1 MLDPKI
7 LIIVPV
13 LSLIGSGS
21 YIYAVL
27 KGRAKPNRVTW
38 VLWAIAPLIAFAAQV
53 QAGVSILQSLLTF
66 MVGFGPLLVVIA
78 SFISHQAVWN
88 LTKFD
93 YVCGALSLLGL
104 FLWFLT
110 RENNVA
116 IFFSIMADA
125 LAALPTLVKSYKDPE
140 SEDSLVFTLGA
151 TSAGLTM
158 LTFDT
163 WTFTNA
169 AFTMYIFGICVVLVL
184 LIRFKLGKR
193 IDVILNK
200 S

>member
-7 LIIVPV
+7 LVIVPI

-27 KGRAKPNRVTW
+27 KGKAQPNRVTW
-38 VLWAIAPLIAFAAQV
+38 LLWAIAPLIAFAAQV

-78 SFISHQAVWN
+78 SFFSKGAVWK
-88 LTKFD
+88 LTTFD
-93 YVCGALSLLGL
+93 FVCGGLSLLGL
-104 FLWFLT
+104 LLWFIT
-110 RENNVA
+110 RENNIA

-125 LAALPTLVKSYKDPE
+125 LAALPTLVKSYKEPE
-140 SEDSLVFTLGA
+140 TEDSLVFMLGA

-169 AFTMYIFGICVVLVL
+169 AFTTYIFGICIVLVL
-184 LIRFKLGKR
+184 LIRFKLGRR
-193 IDVILNK
+193 IDAVIHK
-200 S
+200 